1 MNPETV
7 PMADPAGAP
16 QHWEPA
22 AEAPPAAP
30 DLLRLLGVPGIE
42 ALHPQPAWPPRPYDR
57 RLRAPIGL
65 DPAGAPVVLDLKQVE
80 AGGFGP
86 HGLIVGAD
94 GSGRDELLR
103 DVLLGLALT
112 HPPEAVNFVL
122 LGHRDAPELE
132 EVAGLPHVL
141 GTALDLAHCPRQRR
155 RMTEQLQ
162 GEVDRR
168 HQLQLDGG
176 HPRFLEY
183 QEAIQSGDNLPQL
196 PAIVCAVAG
205 YDVLAADPALRETL
219 LWAAKAGPRGGLHLL
234 LTTNEIDTE
243 QFRGL
248 YSHLA
253 WRIALRTNDEET
265 SRIALGTPDAAR
277 LPVQNPGTGFL
288 RTGMTGMTEFQA
300 VTSGSSASRLVR
312 TLAGWSPPPP
322 TAWLP
327 APAPHDLDTVLYP
340 LVITDDGRLLA
351 KHTHFSP
358 QERLSTPIGVLDD
371 PGALAH
377 YSLLFDFAGPHGHLA
392 AYGQPG
398 SGTSTAL
405 CTLLAS
411 LALRHPADQ
420 VGCLLVD
427 LDPGGRPLSALRELG
442 NVLGSAGADEPEQ
455 ITELVYRA
463 GQVVRSRE
471 ALFSSLGIESIEVL
485 RQRRLHGEPLDE
497 WPSDVFLLIDGWP
510 RLRERFPDLVPL
522 VEHLVDSGPLYGV
535 HLALATDSWQAID
548 RQMRSKL
555 GTTLELHEAGRGV
568 EAGGHDIQVARPR
581 IQGCPDLPTLA
592 ATLARFS
599 AVSPQPAPVLEE
611 PVAEVLPEPEPEPE
625 TRGPEIVAPQAP
637 PPPPQSTVTWDPVAN
652 PHFAVFGEAG
662 PERTGLLRAL
672 MREVTQRHPATQ
684 SKVLLFDYRSELRDA
699 AEELGDHLVGYADDP
714 ETGAEMLRDLHAL
727 LRNRLPPV
735 EVPAEAVRD
744 RNWWNGPDLYLV
756 VDDYDGVSA
765 GPIGLSWLSPLLPI
779 ADDLGFHLLLS
790 CAPRVPEDL
799 ADDPLL
805 DRLCALYTPREG

>member
-7 PMADPAGAP
+7 PMRDHPMAAEP

-22 AEAPPAAP
+22 PEPPAPAP
-30 DLLRLLGVPGIE
+30 APELLRLLGVPGIE

-112 HPPEAVNFVL
+112 HPPESVNFVL
-122 LGHRDAPELE
+122 LGHRGAPELE

-141 GTALDLAHCPRQRR
+141 GTALDLAHDPRQRR

-183 QEAIQSGDNLPQL
+183 QEAIQAGDNLPQL

-219 LWAAKAGPRGGLHLL
+219 LWAAKAGPRGGLHLV
-234 LTTNEIDTE
+234 LTTNEIDSE

-265 SRIALGTPDAAR
+265 SRIALGTHDAAR
-277 LPVQNPGTGFL
+277 IEPGTGFL
-288 RTGMTGMTEFQA
+288 RTGMTGMTEFQT

-327 APAPHDLDTVLYP
+327 PPAPHDLDTVLYP

-427 LDPGGRPLSALRELG
+427 LDPGAGPLSTLRELG
-442 NVLGSAGADEPEQ
+442 NVLGAANGEEPEQ
-455 ITELVYRA
+455 VTELVHRA
-463 GQVVRSRE
+463 GQVLRSRE
-471 ALFSSLGIESIEVL
+471 ALFSSAGIESIEVL
-485 RQRRLHGEPLDE
+485 RQRRLHGEPLDD

-510 RLRERFPDLVPL
+510 QLRERFPDLVPL
-522 VEHLVDSGPLYGV
+522 VEHLVESGPLHGV
-535 HLALATDSWQAID
+535 HVALATDSWQAID

-599 AVSPQPAPVLEE
+599 AVSPQPAMAAEE
-611 PVAEVLPEPEPEPE
+611 PPLPELAPEPPPLPVAEPEP
-625 TRGPEIVAPQAP
+625 AP
-637 PPPPQSTVTWDPVAN
+637 PARATVTWDPAEN

-684 SKVLLFDYRSELRDA
+684 SKVLLFDYRSELRDT

-727 LRNRLPPV
+727 LRNRLPSV
-735 EVPAEAVRD
+735 EVPAEAVRE
-744 RNWWNGPDLYLV
+744 RSWWSGPDLYLV
-756 VDDYDGVSA
+756 VDDYDGVGA
-765 GPIGLSWLSPLLPI
+765 GPVGLSWLSPLLPI

-805 DRLCALYTPREG
+805 DRLCAMYTPREG

>member
-7 PMADPAGAP
+7 P

-22 AEAPPAAP
+22 QEAAPPAPSP

-42 ALHPQPAWPPRPYDR
+42 ALHPQPAWPPRPFDR

-65 DPAGAPVVLDLKQVE
+65 DPAGAPLVLDLKQAE
-80 AGGFGP
+80 AGGLGP
-86 HGLIVGAD
+86 HGVIVGAE
-94 GSGRDELLR
+94 GGVRDELLR
-103 DVLLGLALT
+103 DLLLGLALT

-122 LGHRDAPELE
+122 LGHRGAPELE
-132 EVAGLPHVL
+132 ELAGLPHVL
-141 GTALDLAHCPRQRR
+141 GTALDLAHDPRQRR

-183 QEAIQSGDNLPQL
+183 QEALQAGENLPQL

-219 LWAAKAGPRGGLHLL
+219 LWAAKAGPRGGLHLV
-234 LTTNEIDTE
+234 LTTGEIDTE

-253 WRIALRTNDEET
+253 WRVALRTNDEET
-265 SRIALGTPDAAR
+265 SRIALGTPDAAH
-277 LPVQNPGTGFL
+277 LPLDAPGAGFL
-288 RTGMTGMTEFQA
+288 RAGPTGLATFQA

-327 APAPHDLDTVLYP
+327 PPAPHDLDTVLYP

-427 LDPGGRPLSALRELG
+427 LDPGEGPLSELRELG
-442 NVLGSAGADEPEQ
+442 NVLGCAGAGEPDQ
-455 ITELVYRA
+455 VAELVYRA

-471 ALFSSLGIESIEVL
+471 ALFSAAGIESIEVL
-485 RQRRLHGEPLDE
+485 RQRRLHGEPLDD
-497 WPSDVFLLIDGWP
+497 WPSDVFLIIDGWP
-510 RLRERFPDLVPL
+510 RLRERFAELVPL
-522 VEHLVDSGPLYGV
+522 VEHLAEAGPLYGV

-592 ATLARFS
+592 KTLARFS
-599 AVSPQPAPVLEE
+599 AASPRPPAGEPPVPDEPPV
-611 PVAEVLPEPEPEPE
+611 PVAPLAPEPEP
-625 TRGPEIVAPQAP
+625 VAPQE
-637 PPPPQSTVTWDPVAN
+637 PQPTGTVTWDPAVS
-652 PHFAVFGEAG
+652 PHFAVFGESG
-662 PERTGLLRAL
+662 QERSELLRAL
-672 MREVTQRHPATQ
+672 LREVTLRHSAAQ
-684 SKVLLFDYRSELRDA
+684 SKVLLFDYRSELRDT
-699 AEELGDHLVGYADDP
+699 AEDLGDHLVGYADDP
-714 ETGAEMLRDLHAL
+714 DAGAEMLRDLHSL
-727 LRNRLPPV
+727 LHNRLPPV
-735 EVPAEAVRD
+735 EASADAVRG
-744 RNWWNGPDLYLV
+744 RSWWSGPELYLV
-756 VDDYDGVSA
+756 VDDYDRVS
-765 GPIGLSWLSPLLPI
+765 GGEVGLSWLAPLLPI

-790 CAPRVPEDL
+790 CTPRGPEEL
-799 ADDPLL
+799 AADPLL
-805 DRLCALYTPREG
+805 DRLCSMYRPQGG